1 MSVIAEM
8 AKRLNKYA
16 ADYSNYKQQKYEYKN
31 YFRIAF
37 SSNYGNA
44 VLWSNNN

>member
-1 MSVIAEM
+1 MLLITATIN
-8 AKRLNKYA
+8 NK
-16 ADYSNYKQQKYEYKN
+16 NMNIKN